1 APSFE
6 KTRDLVFGD
15 RCKNHPVHRCG
26 ERAYMGR
33 SFARQML
40 FCVFVAVRVII
51 RVGQEP
57 GGVAGASPD
66 RRGAPAAARDIP
78 GA

>member
-26 ERAYMGR
+26 DTHLGEAFR
-33 SFARQML
+33 SVKP
-40 FCVFVAVRVII
+40 FCCRKTKKV
-51 RVGQEP
+51 P
-57 GGVAGASPD
+57 GGVL
-66 RRGAPAAARDIP
+66 GAPAP
-78 GA
+78 LLGALDGMS